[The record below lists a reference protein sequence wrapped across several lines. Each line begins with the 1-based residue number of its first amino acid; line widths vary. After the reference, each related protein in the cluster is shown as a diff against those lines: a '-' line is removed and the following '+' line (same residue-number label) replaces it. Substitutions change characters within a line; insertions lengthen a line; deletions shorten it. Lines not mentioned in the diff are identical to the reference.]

1 VTLQVK
7 YGEFNDPGTLGRRI
21 ADSATTKINQK
32 HFGLSINAIL
42 DDRLVAGEEIQI
54 AIGGS
59 WSSRGRLRKAAASS
73 RPPSPAGRRDI
84 AARQGT
90 PR

>member
-7 YGEFNDPGTLGRRI
+7 YGEFNDPGTLGHRI

-32 HFGLSINAIL
+32 DFGLSINAIL

-73 RPPSPAGRRDI
+73 RPPSPAGRRDV
-84 AARQGT
+84 AARQVT

>member
-1 VTLQVK
+1 M
-7 YGEFNDPGTLGRRI
+7 LGHRI

-73 RPPSPAGRRDI
+73 RPPSPAGRRDV
-84 AARQGT
+84 AARQVT